1 MNGESRDPNVARS
14 ADGEEQSEEAYEFGN
29 DGGGSLLLTAVLLGL
44 AVGCGIRAGSLGWAH
59 LAVAGVGYAAFFGF
73 EWVLDRRQG
82 PECRETG
89 SGAFV
94 ESRQTIALVGVGA
107 FAFES
112 PVLME
117 LAPDVLIAA
126 AIFGGSDDGRAA
138 REVGR
143 RFGLSAMASTGLL
156 LRMWWRGG
164 VGTR

>member
-1 MNGESRDPNVARS
+1 M
-14 ADGEEQSEEAYEFGN
+14 
-29 DGGGSLLLTAVLLGL
+29 TAVLLGL

-73 EWVLDRRQG
+73 EWVLGRRQG
-82 PECRETG
+82 PECREAS
-89 SGAFV
+89 SGTFV
-94 ESRQTIALVGVGA
+94 ESRQTVALVGVGA
-107 FAFES
+107 FAFGS

-143 RFGLSAMASTGLL
+143 RFGMSAMASTGLL